1 LSEEL
6 SAKPSRRERNR
17 LAVRQRILESARW
30 LFEEHGYEVTTV
42 SEVVRHADIAY
53 GTFFNHFP
61 AKVDLL
67 REVTDLALLELFEDM
82 EEERKRP
89 GHFADHLVTLF
100 ESSAARME
108 HKGPRIRELTGAMAA
123 LMAPQSVGQGDRR
136 IRTAFR
142 RILEDGLAAGEL
154 RADVDLE
161 TLNEVVVGSWNS
173 IFLSWVHVD
182 DYPLRER
189 AASAGR
195 FLAGALTNGGR

>member
-1 LSEEL
+1 MER
-6 SAKPSRRERNR
+6 SATPSRRERNR

-42 SEVVRHADIAY
+42 SEVVSRADIAY

-89 GHFADHLVTLF
+89 GHFADHLVALF

-108 HKGPRIRELTGAMAA
+108 HRGPRSRELTAAMAA
-123 LMAPQSVGQGDRR
+123 LMAPQSPGQGDRR
-136 IRTAFR
+136 IRNAFR

-154 RADVDLE
+154 RTDVDLE
-161 TLNEVVVGSWNS
+161 TLNEVVVGTWNS
-173 IFLSWVHVD
+173 IFLSWVNLD

-189 AASAGR
+189 ATSAGR
-195 FLAGALTNGGR
+195 FLAAALTTGGR